1 MELNKSELELI
12 ISALSFDTM
21 GKWGDGR
28 QERIDKLVAKLN
40 KAQWLLIAY
49 PARVGGGRLLNGNLK
64 LDDRNNK

>member
-28 QERIDKLVAKLN
+28 QERIDKLVVKLN
-40 KAQWLLIAY
+40 RA
-49 PARVGGGRLLNGNLK
+49 
-64 LDDRNNK
+64 